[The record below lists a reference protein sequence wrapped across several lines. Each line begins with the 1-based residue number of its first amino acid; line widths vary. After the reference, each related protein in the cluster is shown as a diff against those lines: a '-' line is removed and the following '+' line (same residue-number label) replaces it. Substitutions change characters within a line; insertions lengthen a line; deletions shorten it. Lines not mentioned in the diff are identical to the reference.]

1 MPKSSSLAEAPLCS
15 SGPGAAPGCAA
26 LTRDLGGD
34 PAGTAARMTSW
45 LLVEQPGAWSTG
57 ALEDV
62 MAEAFPVAALD
73 AARDAG
79 LRPLLIRKP
88 GRHARVPGAPRAVY
102 VASGRPGHRWL
113 ERLDV
118 TDLGELA
125 QLDLEAVAAG
135 RRGHGEPVSGP
146 LFLVC
151 THGSKDMCCAVF
163 GRPLVSG
170 LAQNHPGHVW
180 EVSHVGGDRWAGNL
194 LTVPDGF
201 LHGSLAVTEAELVA
215 KEALGGNVRL
225 EHLRG
230 RTSAPSPWA
239 QFAEIEVRGRTGLR
253 GIDAVLAVEEETD
266 GDDRRVLVNAGGRR
280 YEVVVRRTPGT
291 ASGHSRCSER
301 VVLSRFEAES
311 VRDLGRAH
319 RRGDVE

>member
-1 MPKSSSLAEAPLCS
+1 
-15 SGPGAAPGCAA
+15 
-26 LTRDLGGD
+26 
-34 PAGTAARMTSW
+34 MTSW
-45 LLVEQPGAWSTG
+45 LLVEQPGAWSSD

-62 MAEAFPVAALD
+62 MAEAFPAATLE
-73 AARDAG
+73 AACEAS
-79 LRPLLIRKP
+79 LRPLLIRKA

-118 TDLGELA
+118 TELGELA
-125 QLDLEAVAAG
+125 RLDLEAVAAG

-163 GRPLVSG
+163 GRPLVAG
-170 LAQNHPGHVW
+170 LAESHLGRVW
-180 EVSHVGGDRWAGNL
+180 EVSHVGGDRWAGNI

-230 RTSAPSPWA
+230 RTSAPSPWS
-239 QFAEIEVRGRTGLR
+239 QFAEIEIRGRTGLR
-253 GIDAVLAVEEETD
+253 GIDTVLAVEEEIGAEARTV
-266 GDDRRVLVNAGGRR
+266 RVNAGGRR

-291 ASGHSRCSER
+291 ASGPSRCSER
-301 VVLSRFEAES
+301 VVLSSFQAES
-311 VRDLGRAH
+311 VTEVRGAH
-319 RRGDVE
+319 HGGDVE

>member
-1 MPKSSSLAEAPLCS
+1 MPKSGLMAEAGTCS
-15 SGPGAAPGCAA
+15 PGPTAAPACAA
-26 LTRDLGGD
+26 LTRELGGE

-45 LLVEQPGAWSTG
+45 LLVEQPGSWAPD

-62 MAEAFPVAALD
+62 MAEAFPAGRLE

-102 VASGRPGHRWL
+102 LASGRPGHRWL
-113 ERLDV
+113 DRLDV
-118 TDLGELA
+118 ADLGELA
-125 QLDLEAVAAG
+125 HLDLEAVAAG
-135 RRGHGEPVSGP
+135 RGGHGEPVSGP

-163 GRPLVSG
+163 GRPVVTG
-170 LAQNHPGHVW
+170 LAQNHPGQVW

-194 LTVPDGF
+194 LTVPDGY

-215 KEALGGNVRL
+215 KEALSGNVRL

-230 RTSAPSPWA
+230 RTSAESPWS

-253 GIDAVLAVEEETD
+253 GLDAVLATGEESD
-266 GDDRRVLVNAGGRR
+266 GDVRKVLVTAGARH
-280 YEVVVRRTPGT
+280 YEVVVRRTPAT
-291 ASGHSRCSER
+291 ASGHSRCSAR
-301 VVLSRFEAES
+301 VVLAGFVAES
-311 VRDLGRAH
+311 VREVR
-319 RRGDVE
+319 

>member
-1 MPKSSSLAEAPLCS
+1 MAEAGICS
-15 SGPGAAPGCAA
+15 PGRTTAPGCAA
-26 LTRDLGGD
+26 LTRELGGE

-45 LLVEQPGAWSTG
+45 LLIEQPGSWAPD

-62 MAEAFPVAALD
+62 VAEVLPAARLE

-88 GRHARVPGAPRAVY
+88 GRHALVPGAPRAVY

-118 TDLGELA
+118 ADLEELA
-125 QLDLEAVAAG
+125 DLDLEAVAAG
-135 RRGHGEPVSGP
+135 RRGHGEPVAGP

-163 GRPLVSG
+163 GRPVVTG
-170 LAQNHPGHVW
+170 LAQNHPGQVW

-194 LTVPDGF
+194 LTVPDGY

-230 RTSAPSPWA
+230 RTSAPSPWS
-239 QFAEIEVRGRTGLR
+239 QFAEIEIRGRTGLR
-253 GIDAVLAVEEETD
+253 GVDAVLAVDEET
-266 GDDRRVLVNAGGRR
+266 GAEHRTVLVNAGGRR

-301 VVLSRFEAES
+301 VVLSGFQAES
-311 VRDLGRAH
+311 VREVHPAH
-319 RRGDVE
+319 HGVF

>member
-1 MPKSSSLAEAPLCS
+1 MPKSEVMAEAGICS
-15 SGPGAAPGCAA
+15 PGRTAVPACAA
-26 LTRDLGGD
+26 LTRDLGGE

-45 LLVEQPGAWSTG
+45 LLIEQPGSWAPD

-62 MAEAFPVAALD
+62 LAEALPAASLD

-118 TDLGELA
+118 ADLGELA
-125 QLDLEAVAAG
+125 HLDLEAVAAG

-163 GRPLVSG
+163 GRPLVTG
-170 LAQNHPGHVW
+170 LAQNHPGQVW

-194 LTVPDGF
+194 LTVPDGY

-215 KEALGGNVRL
+215 KEALSGNVRL

-230 RTSAPSPWA
+230 RTSAESPWS
-239 QFAEIEVRGRTGLR
+239 QFAEIEIRARTGLR
-253 GIDAVLAVEEETD
+253 GLDAVLATEEESG
-266 GDDRRVLVNAGGRR
+266 GDVRKVLVTGGARR
-280 YEVVVRRTPGT
+280 YEVVVRRLPSI
-291 ASGHSRCSER
+291 ASGHSRCSAR
-301 VVLSRFEAES
+301 VVLAGFETES
-311 VRDLGRAH
+311 VRE
-319 RRGDVE
+319 V